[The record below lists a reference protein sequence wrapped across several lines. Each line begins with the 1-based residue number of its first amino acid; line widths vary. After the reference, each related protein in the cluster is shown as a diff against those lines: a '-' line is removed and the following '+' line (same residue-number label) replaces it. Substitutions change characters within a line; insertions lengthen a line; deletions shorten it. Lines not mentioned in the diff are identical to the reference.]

1 MPWPVNPVKMSGFRI
16 PKKIIMPA
24 RQDFPDGRLRCGWVD
39 DSDRYRAYHDEEWG
53 RPSADDRHLFEQICL
68 EGMQSGLSWRTIL
81 NKREGYRRAFADFD
95 IDKIARFGADD
106 VERLVQDAGIVRHR
120 GKIEAII
127 DNARRAREMRER
139 EGSLAA
145 FFWRFEGPDRP
156 LTDGAP
162 TAEAIALSKALKK
175 LGWAF
180 VGPTTVYAFMQS
192 VGMVNDHH
200 AECYAQALCAK
211 ARQPFKRP
219 VA

>member
-1 MPWPVNPVKMSGFRI
+1 
-16 PKKIIMPA
+16 MPA
-24 RQDFPDGRLRCGWVD
+24 RHDFPDGKTRCSWVD
-39 DSDRYRAYHDEEWG
+39 HSAIYCAYHDQEWG

-81 NKREGYRRAFADFD
+81 NKREGYRQAFAGFD
-95 IDKIARFGADD
+95 IDKIVHFGPQD

-127 DNARRAREMRER
+127 NNAARAREMRER

-162 TAEAIALSKALKK
+162 TPEAIALSKALKK
-175 LGWAF
+175 LGWSF

-192 VGMVNDHH
+192 IGMVNDHH
-200 AECYAQALCAK
+200 ADCYAQSQCAQ
-211 ARQPFKRP
+211 ARRQFQRP
-219 VA
+219 AA

>member
-1 MPWPVNPVKMSGFRI
+1 MD
-16 PKKIIMPA
+16 A
-24 RQDFPDGRLRCGWVD
+24 RKDFPDGHPRCGWVD
-39 DSDRYRAYHDEEWG
+39 QSVIYCDYHDQEWG

-81 NKREGYRRAFADFD
+81 NKRDGYRQAFAGFD
-95 IDKIARFGADD
+95 IDAIARFGRED

-127 DNARRAREMRER
+127 NNARRAREMRER

-162 TAEAIALSKALKK
+162 TAEAIALSKALKN
-175 LGWAF
+175 LGWSF

-192 VGMVNDHH
+192 IGMVNDHH
-200 AECYAQALCAK
+200 AECFAQQACAH
-211 ARQPFKRP
+211 ARSHFKRP
-219 VA
+219 SA